1 VPVTALHQAT
11 DPERFRP
18 DPSGPRHELLF
29 VANSRHVRRRI
40 VDDLNGTTHDLA
52 VYGRGWTPELIDPR
66 FVKAE
71 GIPNEDLRCYYS
83 SAAIVLNDHWD
94 DMRAE
99 GFLSNRLYDAL
110 ACGAFVISDD
120 VEGIEAEFDGAIE
133 VYRVR
138 DELEPLIARYL
149 ADPAARRRQAEHGR
163 RIVLEQH
170 TFDARAAT
178 LCATADVI
186 AATRPDRILP
196 AP

>member
-1 VPVTALHQAT
+1 M
-11 DPERFRP
+11 
-18 DPSGPRHELLF
+18 
-29 VANSRHVRRRI
+29 
-40 VDDLNGTTHDLA
+40 DDLAGTTHDLA

-120 VEGIEAEFDGAIE
+120 VEGIEAEFDGAIA
-133 VYRVR
+133 VYRQR
-138 DELEPLIARYL
+138 EELEPLIAASL
-149 ADPAARRRQAEHGR
+149 ADPASADARKPRAAGRSCWSATRSTSGRRRCAPPPTGSPMGVQTGCCRPPSAEGS
-163 RIVLEQH
+163 
-170 TFDARAAT
+170 
-178 LCATADVI
+178 
-186 AATRPDRILP
+186 PYSK
-196 AP
+196 